1 MECCHTMI
9 TTTNLLQMKNA
20 GQKITMLTA
29 YDYSM
34 ANILDEAKVDV
45 ILVGD
50 SLGMVMLG
58 YKDTIPVTMDEMVH
72 HTKAV
77 VRACNHS
84 LIVADMPFLSY
95 KIDVRDAAHNA
106 GRLIKE
112 GGAQGVKVEGGAEIV
127 DVVAAMIKADIP
139 VMGHIGLTPQAVH
152 QMGGYKVQGKDSK
165 TAQKVFYDAQC
176 LADIGVFGLVI
187 ECIPYKLAEE
197 ITHTLP
203 NTPTIGI
210 GAGPHCDG
218 QVLVSH
224 DMLGLYNRKA
234 PKFVRKYADLTG
246 IITTAVENFSKDVR
260 EQKFPGLQESYE

>member
-1 MECCHTMI
+1 MI
-9 TTTNLLQMKNA
+9 TTTNLLQMKKS

-29 YDYSM
+29 YDYSV
-34 ANILDEAKVDV
+34 ASILDEAKVDV
-45 ILVGD
+45 LLVGD

-58 YKDTIPVTMDEMVH
+58 YKDTLPVTMDEMVH

-77 VRACNHS
+77 VRACNHA

-95 KIDVRDAAHNA
+95 KVDIRDAVYNA

-127 DVVAAMIKADIP
+127 DVVTAIIKADIP
-139 VMGHIGLTPQAVH
+139 VMGHIGLTPQAIH

-165 TAQKVFYDAQC
+165 AAQKIFYDAQC
-176 LADIGVFGLVI
+176 LADTGVFAIVM
-187 ECIPYKLAEE
+187 ECIPWKLAEE

-210 GAGPHCDG
+210 GAGTHCDG
-218 QVLVSH
+218 QVLVTH
-224 DMLGLYNRKA
+224 DLLGLYNRKI
-234 PKFVRKYADLTG
+234 PKFVRKYADLTSV
-246 IITTAVENFSKDVR
+246 ITIAVENFSKDVR
-260 EQKFPGLQESYE
+260 EQKFPALQESFE

>member
-1 MECCHTMI
+1 MI
-9 TTTNLLQMKNA
+9 TTTNLLQMKKS

-29 YDYSM
+29 YDYSV

-45 ILVGD
+45 LLVGD

-58 YKDTIPVTMDEMVH
+58 YKDTIPVTMDEMIH

-77 VRACNHS
+77 VRACNHA

-95 KIDVRDAAHNA
+95 KVDIRDAIYNA

-127 DVVAAMIKADIP
+127 DIVAAIIKADIP
-139 VMGHIGLTPQAVH
+139 VMGHIGLTPQAIN

-165 TAQKVFYDAQC
+165 AAQKIFYDAQC
-176 LADIGVFGLVI
+176 LADAGVFSMVM
-187 ECIPYKLAEE
+187 ECIPWKLAEE
-197 ITHTLP
+197 ITNTLP

-210 GAGPHCDG
+210 GAGLHCDG
-218 QVLVSH
+218 QVLVTH
-224 DMLGLYNRKA
+224 DLLGLYNRKT
-234 PKFVRKYADLTG
+234 PKFARKYVDLTSVISG
-246 IITTAVENFSKDVR
+246 AVENFSKDVR
-260 EQKFPGLQESYE
+260 EQKFPALQESFE

>member
-1 MECCHTMI
+1 MI
-9 TTTNLLQMKNA
+9 TTTHLLQMKNA

-34 ANILDEAKVDV
+34 ANILDAAKVDV

-58 YKDTIPVTMDEMVH
+58 YKNTIPVTMDEMVH

-77 VRACNHS
+77 VRACSHS
-84 LIVADMPFLSY
+84 LVVADMPFLSY
-95 KIDVRDAAHNA
+95 KIDISGAVHNA

-112 GGAQGVKVEGGAEIV
+112 GGAIGVKVEGGTEIV
-127 DVVAAMIKADIP
+127 DIVSAIIKADIP
-139 VMGHIGLTPQAVH
+139 VMGHIGLTPQAVN

-165 TAQKVFYDAQC
+165 TAQKLFYDAQC
-176 LADIGVFGLVI
+176 LADTGVFGLVI

-210 GAGPHCDG
+210 GAGPFCDG

-224 DMLGLYNRKA
+224 DLLGIYNKKIPR
-234 PKFVRKYADLTG
+234 FVRKYADLTSV
-246 IITTAVENFSKDVR
+246 ITAAVEKFSKDVR
-260 EQKFPGLQESYE
+260 KQNFPSLEESYE

>member
-1 MECCHTMI
+1 MI
-9 TTTNLLQMKNA
+9 TTTNLLQMKKT

-29 YDYSM
+29 YDYSI
-34 ANILDEAKVDV
+34 ASILDEAKVDV

-72 HTKAV
+72 HAKAV
-77 VRACNHS
+77 VRACNHA
-84 LIVADMPFLSY
+84 LIIADMPFLSY
-95 KIDVRDAAHNA
+95 KVEIRDAVYNA

-112 GGAQGVKVEGGAEIV
+112 GGAAGVKVEGGAEIIDIV
-127 DVVAAMIKADIP
+127 SAIIKADIP
-139 VMGHIGLTPQAVH
+139 VMGHIGLTPQAVN

-165 TAQKVFYDAQC
+165 TAQKIFYDAQC
-176 LADIGVFGLVI
+176 LADTGVSGLVL
-187 ECIPYKLAEE
+187 ECIPCKLAEE

-224 DMLGLYNRKA
+224 DLLGLYNRK
-234 PKFVRKYADLTG
+234 PPRFVRKYADLTS
-246 IITTAVENFSKDVR
+246 IITTAVEKFSKDVK
-260 EQKFPGLQESYE
+260 EQNFPDLKESYE

>member
-1 MECCHTMI
+1 MI
-9 TTTNLLQMKNA
+9 TTTSLLQMKSA

-29 YDYSM
+29 YDYSI
-34 ANILDEAKVDV
+34 ASILDEAKVDV

-84 LIVADMPFLSY
+84 LIIADMPFLSY
-95 KIDVRDAAHNA
+95 KVDVRDAVHNA

-112 GGAQGVKVEGGAEIV
+112 GGAIGVKVEGGAEIV
-127 DVVAAMIKADIP
+127 DIVSAMIKANIP
-139 VMGHIGLTPQAVH
+139 VMGHIGLTPQAVN

-176 LADIGVFGLVI
+176 LADAGIFSLVM

-234 PKFVRKYADLTG
+234 PKFVRKYADLTS
-246 IITTAVENFSKDVR
+246 IITGAVENFSKDVR
-260 EQKFPGLQESYE
+260 GQKFPGIEESYE